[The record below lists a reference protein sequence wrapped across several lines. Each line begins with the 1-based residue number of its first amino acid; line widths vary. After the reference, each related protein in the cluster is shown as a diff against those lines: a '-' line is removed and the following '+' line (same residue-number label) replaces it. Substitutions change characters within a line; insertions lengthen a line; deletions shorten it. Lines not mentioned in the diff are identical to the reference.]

1 MLIKIRDGYINTEQI
16 ESLRIVSDTFAYI
29 VYVNMKKDNNS
40 IAFVKCSSFERAKK
54 AMDELAETI
63 NAAN

>member
-1 MLIKIRDGYINTEQI
+1 MLIKIDDQYINTEQI
-16 ESLRIVSDTFAYI
+16 ESLRIVPDTFAYI
-29 VYVNMKKDNNS
+29 VYVNTKKDNNS
-40 IAFVKCSSFERAKK
+40 IAFTKCSSFERAKK